1 MTKEKTAS
9 APEDKTPLLPFIL
22 FLLKALAVGTRN
34 NLGVAFVGAYFD
46 ALKRAEIFCDI
57 VMLAACDVALD
68 AMVDIGIVAHFFT
81 SKLYIYIFAP
91 QAKNMLTLFFRKNNM

>member
-9 APEDKTPLLPFIL
+9 APEDKTPLLSFIL

-46 ALKRAEIFCDI
+46 ALKRAKVFCDI

-68 AMVDIGIVAHFFT
+68 AMVDIGIVAHFFHLQA
-81 SKLYIYIFAP
+81 LYLYFCTANQKYANTFFP
-91 QAKNMLTLFFRKNNM
+91 QK